1 MLYTLSIALGG
12 ALGAVSRY
20 WAMHYVTQLMPA
32 RFPWGTFVVNALGSL
47 LIGVFYVL
55 VAEKV
60 TLSEQWRAILLVGYL
75 GAFTTF
81 STFSLDALLLIQDG
95 HIIQASLYVIAS
107 VVICILAAGIGLG
120 LMRAIY

>member
-1 MLYTLSIALGG
+1 MLYTLSIAIGG

-20 WAMHYVTQLMPA
+20 WAMHYIAQVFPG
-32 RFPWGTFVVNALGSL
+32 RFPWGTFAVNALGSL
-47 LIGVFYVL
+47 LIGIFYVL
-55 VAEKV
+55 VAEKI
-60 TLSEQWRAILLVGYL
+60 TLTEQWRAIVLVGYL

-95 HIIQASLYVIAS
+95 HIIQATLYVFAS

>member
-1 MLYTLSIALGG
+1 MAYTLAIALGG

-20 WAMHYVTQLMPA
+20 WAMHMIAQLWPA
-32 RFPWGTFVVNALGSL
+32 RFPWGTFAVNALGSL
-47 LIGVFYVL
+47 LIGVCYVL
-55 VAEKV
+55 VAEKIA
-60 TLSEQWRAILLVGYL
+60 LSEQWRAIILVGYL

-95 HIIQASLYVIAS
+95 HIIQATLYIVAS